1 MVICGTGNMLN
12 SLIATLAARGSS
24 APTLGLCTLGASLR
38 MYIMWKALTTP
49 SVESRRR
56 MGHAGCVRLSPSAI
70 GVCDVTSSAMP
81 TGNVSWKSF
90 VIGISA
96 RLESSS
102 VHRCHATSCSDRC
115 LATTAISAALADAV
129 NSIFLQPHYITHV
142 SEREFVILAL
152 TNQERSA

>member
-1 MVICGTGNMLN
+1 
-12 SLIATLAARGSS
+12 
-24 APTLGLCTLGASLR
+24 
-38 MYIMWKALTTP
+38 
-49 SVESRRR
+49 

-102 VHRCHATSCSDRC
+102 VQRCQATSCSDRC

-129 NSIFLQPHYITHV
+129 KRIFLQSHYIVHVHVSV
-142 SEREFVILAL
+142 SEREIKAFFSFRERELAL
-152 TNQERSA
+152 TIQERSA